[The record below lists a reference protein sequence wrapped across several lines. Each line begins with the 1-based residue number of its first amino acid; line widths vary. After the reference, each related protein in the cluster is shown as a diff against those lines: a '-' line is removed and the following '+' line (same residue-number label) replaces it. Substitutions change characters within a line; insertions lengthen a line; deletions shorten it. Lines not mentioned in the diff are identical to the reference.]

1 VTNSRQA
8 THATHRRQFL
18 KQGGFLFAGLGLGS
32 NISSNLLAQTPTA
45 QPNGA
50 NNRIKIGC
58 IGIANQG
65 RGNMRAHLA
74 NVVAVCDVD
83 TSHLNEA
90 RNTVQKAN
98 GGDCPAYKDYR
109 RLLEN
114 KNVDAVVITTP
125 DHWHA
130 LPTINACQASKH
142 VYCEKPLSLTI
153 VEGRAMVRAA
163 RRHNVVVQ
171 TGSQQRSDARFRQAC
186 ELVRSGRIGQVHTV
200 RVGIPGVNFKG
211 PAVADGKPPEVLDY
225 DFWLGPAPQR
235 PYNVNRVHYNFRFFW
250 DYSGGQLTNWG
261 AHHLDI
267 AQWGLGMDES
277 GPVAVEGTARYHKQG
292 WYEVPE
298 SQELTY
304 TYANGIRVICNNANR
319 GGTTFEGNK
328 GTIFVTRGRIE
339 STPPEIL
346 KVPLGEKDVY
356 LTESQ
361 NHHANWLDSIRNNRR
376 PIGDVEIGHRSA
388 TVCHLG
394 NIALRARQRILWDPA
409 KEVIVGANA
418 EVTAMVGRTYRAPW
432 RLPDVK

>member
-1 VTNSRQA
+1 MTSSRQA
-8 THATHRRQFL
+8 TRRRQFL

-32 NISSNLLAQTPTA
+32 SIPSNLLSQTPTA

-83 TSHLNEA
+83 ATHLNEA

-98 GGDCPAYKDYR
+98 GGDCPAYKDFR

-130 LPTINACQASKH
+130 LPTINACQAGKH

-153 VEGRAMVRAA
+153 VEGRGMVRAA

-277 GPVAVEGTARYHKQG
+277 GPVAIEGTARYHKQG

-304 TYANGIRVICNNANR
+304 TYANGVRVICNNSNR

-346 KVPLGEKDVY
+346 KVPLGEKDVH
-356 LTESQ
+356 LTQSQ
-361 NHHANWLDSIRNNRR
+361 NHHANWLESIRNNRR
-376 PIGDVEIGHRSA
+376 PICDVEIGHRSA

-409 KEVIVGANA
+409 KEAIVGANA
-418 EVTAMVGRTYRAPW
+418 EVTAMIGRVYRAPW